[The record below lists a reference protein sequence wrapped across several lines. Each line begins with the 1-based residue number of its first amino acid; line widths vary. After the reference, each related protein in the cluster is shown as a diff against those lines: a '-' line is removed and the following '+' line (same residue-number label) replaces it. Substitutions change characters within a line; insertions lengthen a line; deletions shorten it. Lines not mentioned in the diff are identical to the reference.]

1 VIRFLV
7 LPFILSMGCSKPIA
21 TAAPEEINIADY
33 HGFSLDAAWT
43 YRDDGVLDEAPEDSS
58 LLRAR
63 YTGDG
68 VVDMRRGVRWAD
80 AARTAEVVFH
90 LDNNFSILAWTLGP
104 YSGDVD
110 LPLGNEI
117 PLDGQSVQVS
127 GWFCRTER
135 RVEIETY
142 YAFFEDVVQFQCEGE
157 GGPEGNW
164 TFAKE
169 LGLVAYEGPEYSLS
183 LVAPW

>member
-1 VIRFLV
+1 MMRHGV
-7 LPFILSMGCSKPIA
+7 LWLSVCVGCSKPA
-21 TAAPEEINIADY
+21 TTAAPEDINISDY
-33 HGFSLDAAWT
+33 HGFSVDAAWT
-43 YRDDGVLDEAPEDSS
+43 YRDDGVLDDAPDESS

-68 VVDMRRGVRWAD
+68 VVDMRRGARWAD
-80 AARTAEVVFH
+80 ASRTVEVVFH

-104 YSGDVD
+104 YSGEAD
-110 LPLGNEI
+110 LPLGNEA

-135 RVEIETY
+135 RTEIETY

-164 TFAKE
+164 TFARDM
-169 LGLVAYEGPEYSLS
+169 GLVAYDAPDYSLS